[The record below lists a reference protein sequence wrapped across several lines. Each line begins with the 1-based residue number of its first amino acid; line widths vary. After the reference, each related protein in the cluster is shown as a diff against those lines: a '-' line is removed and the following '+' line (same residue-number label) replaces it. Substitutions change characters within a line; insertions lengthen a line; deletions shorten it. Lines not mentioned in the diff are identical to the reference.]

1 MAIPIERA
9 WSING
14 RSDIIFLRA
23 LTIFFALIAISA
35 NVSAQPDDT
44 APQEVGIPFPGGQEP
59 KPFAGLTELNTTLD
73 FSFMYTHLRG
83 QDMAGSYGGVPQI
96 GAGISFAFSQRNRF
110 FMSLGYGHQ
119 SGDPYWDVDGFSND
133 GSITVQT
140 IPLLLGLKTNAS
152 SRKTFRLYFGMA
164 VQLTHVTEKISTG
177 ELNGDAQTISPSG
190 LTTGYYLFFGPEF
203 PLGKGT
209 DALGMEFGIGG
220 TKGSLNSGSYS
231 HNIDLT
237 GYSMR
242 VYYNFGI

>member
-1 MAIPIERA
+1 MALPIERA

-14 RSDIIFLRA
+14 RSDIISLRA
-23 LTIFFALIAISA
+23 LIVFFALIAISA
-35 NVSAQPDDT
+35 HVSAQPDDT
-44 APQEVGIPFPGGQEP
+44 APQEVGQPYGGGQDP

-83 QDMAGSYGGVPQI
+83 QDMTGTYGGLPQI
-96 GAGISFAFSQRNRF
+96 GAGISFAFSPRNRF

-119 SGDPYWDVDGFSND
+119 SGDPYWDIDGFSND
-133 GSITVQT
+133 GSISVQT

-152 SRKTFRLYFGMA
+152 SRKNFRFYFGMA
-164 VQLTHVTEKISTG
+164 VQLAYVTENIPIG
-177 ELNGDAQTISPSG
+177 ELNGIPQTNSPSG

-220 TKGSLNSGSYS
+220 TKGSLKSGSYS
-231 HNIDLT
+231 HNVDLT
-237 GYSMR
+237 GYKMR